1 MFLVSTIN
9 AAHILGVFFLP
20 SLAKQPSK
28 CHICGGGVLR
38 FNEKQFFL
46 IILIFNLDSH
56 YKMLLSYT
64 Y

>member
-9 AAHILGVFFLP
+9 AAHIPGGFLP

-28 CHICGGGVLR
+28 CQICGGGVLG

-64 Y
+64 C